1 MNAIKWNRALYMLLG
16 IVALTSVVK
25 WFVGEQQFT
34 FKFIMDCIGTSAT
47 VITAISCVF
56 CKTAWKWGIFRN
68 WLIMVPDLNGAWE
81 GVLESD
87 WIDPDTNEKIAPINA
102 TLTIRQTLFRV
113 SCVLV
118 TGESSSRSISSEF
131 IIDPDS
137 ETCKLV
143 YTYQSD
149 PNQIL
154 QDRSRI
160 HYGTAVLN
168 VKGTPANKL
177 LDGDYWTGRRTSG
190 HMNFHRKSESN
201 GEA

>member
-1 MNAIKWNRALYMLLG
+1 MNAVKWNRVLYVILG
-16 IVALTSVVK
+16 IAALTSTIM
-25 WFVGEQQFT
+25 WFLGDKEFT
-34 FKFIMDCIGTSAT
+34 FGFIVDCIGTSVT
-47 VITAISCVF
+47 VITAVSCGF
-56 CKTAWKWGIFRN
+56 CKVAWKWGIFRN
-68 WLIMVPDLNGAWE
+68 WLVIVPDLSGTWD

-87 WIDPDTNEKIAPINA
+87 WIDPDTKEKTAPINSM
-102 TLTIRQTLFRV
+102 LTIRQTLFRV

-131 IIDPDS
+131 VFDQDAQ
-137 ETCKLV
+137 TCKLI

-154 QDRSRI
+154 QAKSRI

-168 VKGTPANKL
+168 VKGTSANRL

-190 HMNFHRKSESN
+190 HMSFHKN
-201 GEA
+201 M

>member
-16 IVALTSVVK
+16 IVAITSLIK
-25 WFVGEQQFT
+25 WFAGEQQFT
-34 FKFIMDCIGTSAT
+34 IKFVVDCIGTSAT
-47 VITAISCVF
+47 VITLISCIF
-56 CKTAWKWGIFRN
+56 CKIAWKWGLFRH
-68 WLIMVPDLNGAWE
+68 WLIMVPDLNGTWE

-87 WIDPDTNEKIAPINA
+87 WIAPGTNEKTAPINA
-102 TLTIRQTLFRV
+102 TLTIRQTLFRA

-131 IIDPDS
+131 IIDPDAG
-137 ETCKLV
+137 TCKLV

-168 VKGTPANKL
+168 IKGTHGNRL

-190 HMNFHRKSESN
+190 HMSFHKN
-201 GEA
+201 I